1 MNNIESLP
9 NLFDITV
16 LTALFNWKKWC
27 NDIVTLRL
35 SFTKSSSTESVS
47 SFIFWLTPPKYRWK
61 SWNWQDFIFNLILQ
75 NSTLILRSF
84 SRKNIDI
91 GFSGIDLLKESEINI
106 QNKIKVIKK
115 YEFGKANLVLAIPDL
130 WIDVQTLLDLDEVA
144 DEFKKKKKKL
154 LRVATKYPNLTRE
167 FLYSKGV
174 TQFQLVKSLG
184 STEVAPFTGT
194 AEIIS
199 DITSTGATL
208 KANNL
213 RELRDGEILKSQASM
228 MVSKLSANKNGIKKL
243 LKLLSNS

>member
-1 MNNIESLP
+1 MIKNIINIGLPSKGRLKRDTINIFKKNKLNIYSERGERDLFGYIKKIPNVKIIYLHARECIEQLSLG
-9 NLFDITV
+9 
-16 LTALFNWKKWC
+16 
-27 NDIVTLRL
+27 
-35 SFTKSSSTESVS
+35 
-47 SFIFWLTPPKYRWK
+47 
-61 SWNWQDFIFNLILQ
+61 
-75 NSTLILRSF
+75 
-84 SRKNIDI
+84 NIDI
-91 GFSGIDLLKESEINI
+91 GFSGYDLFKESEVNV
-106 QNKIKVIKK
+106 QNKISINKR
-115 YEFGKANLVLAIPDL
+115 YDYGKANLVLAIPDL

-154 LRVATKYPNLTRE
+154 LRVATKYPNLTRQ

-213 RELRDGEILKSQASM
+213 RILKDGEILKSQACLM
-228 MVSKLSANKNGIKKL
+228 ISKKSLSKKKIKSLIKIF
-243 LKLLSNS
+243 